1 MKVLVIGSVYPRFQE
16 DAEVP
21 WLRTSISH
29 LKKAGVEIQVLAP
42 SYKGLKSHN
51 IDGTHVNRFRYAPAN
66 WEILTHEEGAPSKM
80 ASKPW
85 LQLLAIPYII
95 NGFIQC
101 LRICRKWRPDVIH
114 AHWPFPHAYIA
125 LGAAKLFRIPL
136 VLNFHGAELLLIRKK
151 KWVKPLLKFAIGQ
164 AQAVFAN
171 SSFTASK
178 IKALRDVNVEW
189 SPYGTTLEERRGAR
203 DERRQLNKASVAPNV
218 VGHDQA
224 DQLGLERSDN
234 PKTKEGE
241 SLPLASAANAASATP
256 SSGDNRIKRESR
268 PTKLGMIEPN
278 CWDSVPTPQLPVPH
292 PVNGKFKILFVG
304 RHIERKGIR
313 YLIEAAKYLPT
324 DKFEIRIVG
333 GGDLTEQLKQ
343 QAALLDE
350 RRETK
355 DERDVILNERE
366 DNLKRRESQPCLHGY
381 DRASKVGATPHPVN
395 FSGVEGSPASII
407 FTGKLSPEAL
417 ANEYKTA
424 NVFVL
429 PAIVDSKGDT
439 EGLGVVLIEAME
451 LGLPIVASNVGG
463 IPDVVIDGESGILVP
478 EKDPVALANAFK
490 RLEANPALIEN
501 LLAGARKRIDEC
513 FTWDGIIERQI
524 EVYKRVVD
532 SRK

>member
-21 WLRTSISH
+21 WLRTSVAH

-42 SYKGLKSHN
+42 AYKGLKSHD

-95 NGFIQC
+95 NGFFQC
-101 LRICRKWRPDVIH
+101 LRICRKWRPDIIH

-164 AQAVFAN
+164 AQAIFAN

-178 IKALRDVNVEW
+178 IKALRDINVEW
-189 SPYGTTLEERRGAR
+189 SPYGTTLE
-203 DERRQLNKASVAPNV
+203 
-218 VGHDQA
+218 
-224 DQLGLERSDN
+224 
-234 PKTKEGE
+234 TKDGE
-241 SLPLASAANAASATP
+241 S
-256 SSGDNRIKRESR
+256 RIKRESR

-278 CWDSVPTPQLPVPH
+278 CWDSVPTPQRPVPH
-292 PVNGKFKILFVG
+292 PVNSKFKILFVG
-304 RHIERKGIR
+304 RHIERKGIC
-313 YLIEAAKYLPT
+313 YLIEAAKYLPR
-324 DKFEIRIVG
+324 DNFEIRIVG
-333 GGDLTEQLKQ
+333 VGDLTEQLKK
-343 QAALLDE
+343 QAEELDE
-350 RRETK
+350 RGGSANSPTLCHSSSRLDCCSYPIRTQAS
-355 DERDVILNERE
+355 VQS
-366 DNLKRRESQPCLHGY
+366 NLACHSGAEG
-381 DRASKVGATPHPVN
+381 DRIHEVEN
-395 FSGVEGSPASII
+395 FEPANIV
-407 FTGKLSPEAL
+407 FTGKLSPEEL

-424 NVFVL
+424 NVFTL

-451 LGLPIVASNVGG
+451 LGLPIVASNIGG

-478 EKDPVALANAFK
+478 EKDPVALADAFK
-490 RLEANPALIEN
+490 RLAENPSLIEK
-501 LLAGARKRIDEC
+501 LLGGARKRINDC
-513 FTWDGIIERQI
+513 FTWDGIIERQV
-524 EVYKRVVD
+524 EVYKKVV
-532 SRK
+532 SRQ

>member
-21 WLRTSISH
+21 WLRTSIAH

-42 SYKGLKSHN
+42 AYKGLKSHD
-51 IDGTHVNRFRYAPAN
+51 IDGTHVNRFRYAPAS

-95 NGFIQC
+95 NGFFQC
-101 LRICRKWRPDVIH
+101 IRICRKWRPDVIH

-125 LGAAKLFRIPL
+125 LGAAKLFKIPL

-164 AQAVFAN
+164 AQAIFAN
-171 SSFTASK
+171 SSFTAGK
-178 IKALRDVNVEW
+178 IKALRNVNVEW
-189 SPYGTTLEERRGAR
+189 SPYGTTLE
-203 DERRQLNKASVAPNV
+203 
-218 VGHDQA
+218 
-224 DQLGLERSDN
+224 
-234 PKTKEGE
+234 
-241 SLPLASAANAASATP
+241 AAP

-304 RHIERKGIR
+304 RHIERKGIC
-313 YLIEAAKYLPT
+313 YLIEAAKYLPK

-333 GGDLTEQLKQ
+333 VGDLTEQLKQ
-343 QAALLDE
+343 QAAAVSE
-350 RRETK
+350 
-355 DERDVILNERE
+355 
-366 DNLKRRESQPCLHGY
+366 
-381 DRASKVGATPHPVN
+381 GA
-395 FSGVEGSPASII
+395 EII

-424 NVFVL
+424 NVFTL
-429 PAIVDSKGDT
+429 PAIVDHKGDT

-451 LGLPIVASNVGG
+451 LGLPIIASNVGG
-463 IPDVVIDGESGILVP
+463 IPDVVVDGESGILVP
-478 EKDPVALANAFK
+478 EKDTVALADAFK
-490 RLEANPALIEN
+490 RLEANPTLIQK

-513 FTWDGIIERQI
+513 FTWDGIIERQV
-524 EVYKRVVD
+524 EVYKRLQR
-532 SRK
+532 S

>member
-1 MKVLVIGSVYPRFQE
+1 MKVLVIGSVYPRFHE

-21 WLRTSISH
+21 WLRTSIAH

-42 SYKGLKSHN
+42 SYKGLKSHD
-51 IDGTHVNRFRYAPAN
+51 IDGTHVNRFRYAPAS

-101 LRICRKWRPDVIH
+101 IRICHKWHPDVIH

-125 LGAAKLFRIPL
+125 LGAAKLFKIPL
-136 VLNFHGAELLLIRKK
+136 ALNFHGAELLLIRKK

-178 IKALRDVNVEW
+178 IKALRNVDVEW
-189 SPYGTTLEERRGAR
+189 SPYGTTLEEKGER
-203 DERRQLNKASVAPNV
+203 DVILSEAKDPVAV
-218 VGHDQA
+218 T
-224 DQLGLERSDN
+224 S
-234 PKTKEGE
+234 
-241 SLPLASAANAASATP
+241 
-256 SSGDNRIKRESR
+256 
-268 PTKLGMIEPN
+268 
-278 CWDSVPTPQLPVPH
+278 H

-304 RHIERKGIR
+304 RHIERKGIT
-313 YLIEAAKYLPT
+313 YLIEAAKYLPA

-333 GGDLTEQLKQ
+333 VGDLTEQLKQ
-343 QAALLDE
+343 QAAA
-350 RRETK
+350 TQN
-355 DERDVILNERE
+355 VILSE
-366 DNLKRRESQPCLHGY
+366 C
-381 DRASKVGATPHPVN
+381 
-395 FSGVEGSPASII
+395 EGSSHGNQPAGII

-463 IPDVVIDGESGILVP
+463 IPDVVVDGKSGILVQ
-478 EKDPVALANAFK
+478 EKNPVALADAFK
-490 RLEANPALIEN
+490 RLAADPLLIKE
-501 LLAGARKRIDEC
+501 LLAGARNRIDEC
-513 FTWDGIIERQI
+513 FTWDGIIKRQI
-524 EVYKRVVD
+524 EVYNKVIRD
-532 SRK
+532 GK

>member
-21 WLRTSISH
+21 WLRTSIAH

-42 SYKGLKSHN
+42 AYKGLKSHD
-51 IDGTHVNRFRYAPAN
+51 IDGTHVNRFRYAPAS

-95 NGFIQC
+95 NGFFQC
-101 LRICRKWRPDVIH
+101 IRICRKWRPDIIH

-125 LGAAKLFRIPL
+125 LGAAKLFKIPL

-164 AQAVFAN
+164 AQAIFAN
-171 SSFTASK
+171 SSFTAGK
-178 IKALRDVNVEW
+178 IKALRNVNVEW
-189 SPYGTTLEERRGAR
+189 SPYGTTLEDNK
-203 DERRQLNKASVAPNV
+203 DESGVILS
-218 VGHDQA
+218 
-224 DQLGLERSDN
+224 E
-234 PKTKEGE
+234 TKD
-241 SLPLASAANAASATP
+241 PVT
-256 SSGDNRIKRESR
+256 I
-268 PTKLGMIEPN
+268 
-278 CWDSVPTPQLPVPH
+278 VPH

-304 RHIERKGIR
+304 RHIERKGIC
-313 YLIEAAKYLPT
+313 YLIEAAKHLPR

-333 GGDLTEQLKQ
+333 VGDLTEQLKQ

-355 DERDVILNERE
+355 DERTQ
-366 DNLKRRESQPCLHGY
+366 S
-381 DRASKVGATPHPVN
+381 
-395 FSGVEGSPASII
+395 ASII
-407 FTGKLSPEAL
+407 FTGKLSPEDL

-424 NVFVL
+424 NVFTL
-429 PAIVDSKGDT
+429 PAIVDHKGDT

-463 IPDVVIDGESGILVP
+463 IPDVVVDGESGILVP
-478 EKDPVALANAFK
+478 EKDPAALADAFK
-490 RLEANPALIEN
+490 RLEADPTLIQK
-501 LLAGARKRIDEC
+501 LLAGARNRIDKC
-513 FTWDGIIERQI
+513 FTWDGIIERQV
-524 EVYKRVVD
+524 EVYKRLQQ
-532 SRK
+532 

>member
-21 WLRTSISH
+21 WLRTSVAH
-29 LKKAGVEIQVLAP
+29 LKKAGIEIQVLAP
-42 SYKGLKSHN
+42 AYKGLKSHD

-95 NGFIQC
+95 NGFFQC
-101 LRICRKWRPDVIH
+101 IRICRKWRPDVIH

-164 AQAVFAN
+164 AQAIFAN
-171 SSFTASK
+171 SSFTAGK
-178 IKALRDVNVEW
+178 IKALRNVDVEW
-189 SPYGTTLEERRGAR
+189 SPYGTTLETR
-203 DERRQLNKASVAPNV
+203 DESNASCHPERNV
-218 VGHDQA
+218 VKSKD
-224 DQLGLERSDN
+224 
-234 PKTKEGE
+234 PVT
-241 SLPLASAANAASATP
+241 
-256 SSGDNRIKRESR
+256 I
-268 PTKLGMIEPN
+268 
-278 CWDSVPTPQLPVPH
+278 VPH

-304 RHIERKGIR
+304 RHIERKGIC
-313 YLIEAAKYLPT
+313 YLIEAAKHLPR

-333 GGDLTEQLKQ
+333 VGDLTEQLKA
-343 QAALLDE
+343 QAEAMQS
-350 RRETK
+350 
-355 DERDVILNERE
+355 VILS
-366 DNLKRRESQPCLHGY
+366 ES
-381 DRASKVGATPHPVN
+381 
-395 FSGVEGSPASII
+395 EGSSQGNQPANII
-407 FTGKLSPEAL
+407 FTGKLSPEDL

-429 PAIVDSKGDT
+429 PAIVDHKGDT

-463 IPDVVIDGESGILVP
+463 IPDVVVDGKSGILVP
-478 EKDPVALANAFK
+478 EKDPVALADAFK
-490 RLEANPALIEN
+490 RLEADATLIQK
-501 LLAGARKRIDEC
+501 LLAGARKRIEEC
-513 FTWDGIIERQI
+513 FTWNGIIERQI
-524 EVYKRVVD
+524 EVYKRLQQ
-532 SRK
+532 